1 MPTNPQTHF
10 IIRVGH
16 YTLLTLLALLSIGP
30 FLWLLI
36 TALKSGDENIFN
48 AAQFL
53 PEKPTFENFV
63 ETWNTVHIGTYMLNS
78 IIVAT
83 LTVSLNLI
91 FSTLAAYP
99 LARMQF
105 QGRQAVFLSIL
116 STMMIPFQVIMIPLY
131 LMMLKMGLTGN
142 SGIGLASFFSNEL
155 PVHVWIGLIIPFA
168 ISGFGIFFVRQAL
181 IGLPKELEESAV
193 LDGCNSF
200 DVLVRVLVPLIY
212 PTLATLAVFTFMA
225 SWGEF
230 LWPSIILSEEPH
242 FTLPVGLVYLQGAFS
257 ANWRMIA
264 AGTVLSMLPIIVF
277 FVILQR
283 FFVSGN
289 ISSAV
294 KG

>member
-1 MPTNPQTHF
+1 MKHLKKSL
-10 IIRVGH
+10 H
-16 YTLLTLLALLSIGP
+16 YLLLIALVILSIGP
-30 FLWLLI
+30 FLWLLS

-53 PEKPTFENFV
+53 PESPTLSNFTN
-63 ETWNTVHIGTYMLNS
+63 TWKKVSMGAYMLNS
-78 IIVAT
+78 IIVT
-83 LTVSLNLI
+83 LLTVSFNLI

-105 QGRQAVFLSIL
+105 KGQEAMFILIL

-131 LMMLKMGLTGN
+131 LIVLKAGLTDNTILGEGWPPIN
-142 SGIGLASFFSNEL
+142 
-155 PVHVWIGLIIPFA
+155 VWAGLIIPFA

-181 IGLPKELEESAV
+181 VGLPKELEESAV

-200 DVLVRVLVPLIY
+200 QVLLKVMIPLIK

-230 LWPSIILSEEPH
+230 LWPSILLSEEKN
-242 FTLPVGLVYLQGAFS
+242 FTLPVGLVYLQGSFS
-257 ANWRMIA
+257 SNWRMIA
-264 AGTVLSMLPIIVF
+264 TGAILSMLPIMSF
-277 FVILQR
+277 FLILQR
-283 FFVSGN
+283 YFVSGTL
-289 ISSAV
+289 SGSV